1 MIGLGEYHYVEHG
14 RALEEV
20 ASHLAR
26 AEVIAI
32 DTEFHREKSY
42 FAKLALVQIAAAGE
56 VFIIDPLR
64 LDLTPLADVFE
75 GGPEVVLHAATQDLE
90 ILRRK
95 VGTVPSRICDTQIA
109 AGFLGYS
116 TPSLA
121 LLLETFLGVRL
132 DKTDRLSDW
141 MARPLEPKQLD
152 YAAQD
157 VLYLVELRDILM
169 RQLQE
174 MNRLDWLS
182 EELADFLS
190 QGFRFTSDPA
200 RSWTRIREVKA
211 LKGRARHLGMALA
224 AWREE
229 RAMELDIPVRYV
241 LADLA
246 VATVAQAAPRR
257 TAELRSIRGVELR
270 NLANG
275 VDKKIVEVIEK
286 ALVLGPPTAEEMVQ
300 PEAADIPPG
309 SAALLAAWLTSRA
322 KALYIDPN
330 RRGTRSDLNEVL
342 AGTGNSRLS
351 RGWRKEAVGGYL
363 ERIIAGEIAL
373 YLTSSGE
380 VSMVENTGAKVD

>member
-14 RALEEV
+14 RAFEEV

-42 FAKLALVQIAAAGE
+42 FAKLALVQIAAGDQ

-64 LDLTPLADVFE
+64 VDLAPLADVFVD
-75 GGPEVVLHAATQDLE
+75 GPEVVLHAATQDLE

-95 VGTVPSRICDTQIA
+95 VGAIPSRIHDTQIA

-121 LLLETFLGVRL
+121 LLLEAFLGVRL
-132 DKTDRLSDW
+132 DKSDRLSDW

-169 RQLQE
+169 GQLEE
-174 MNRLDWLS
+174 MNRVDWLA
-182 EELADFLS
+182 EELADFVA
-190 QGFRFTSDPA
+190 QGVRAASDPS
-200 RSWTRIREVKA
+200 RSWSRIREVKA
-211 LKGRARHLGMALA
+211 LKGRARHLAMALA

-257 TAELRSIRGVELR
+257 TAQLRTIRGVELR
-270 NLANG
+270 NLGNG
-275 VDKKIVEVIEK
+275 VDKQIIEVIEK
-286 ALVLGPPTAEEMVQ
+286 ALASGPPVAEETVQ
-300 PEAADIPPG
+300 PETADIPPG
-309 SAALLAAWLTSRA
+309 SAALLSAWLASRA
-322 KALYIDPN
+322 KALHIDPN
-330 RRGTRSDLNEVL
+330 LLGTRSDLNEVL

-380 VSMVENTGAKVD
+380 VAMAENSGAKVD

>member
-1 MIGLGEYHYVEHG
+1 MICLGEYHYVEHG

-20 ASHLAR
+20 ASQLAR

-42 FAKLALVQIAAAGE
+42 FAKLALVQIAAGEE

-64 LDLTPLADVFE
+64 VDLAPLTEVFTD
-75 GGPEVVLHAATQDLE
+75 GPEVVLHAATQDIE

-95 VGTVPSRICDTQIA
+95 VGTAPSRIHDTQIA

-132 DKTDRLSDW
+132 DKSDRLSDW
-141 MARPLEPKQLD
+141 MARPLERKQLD

-169 RQLQE
+169 SQLRE
-174 MNRLDWLS
+174 LNRVDWLA
-182 EELADFLS
+182 EELSDFVA
-190 QGFRFTSDPA
+190 QAFRSSSDPTRA
-200 RSWTRIREVKA
+200 WMRIREVRA
-211 LKGRARHLGMALA
+211 LKGRSRHLAMALA
-224 AWREE
+224 SWREQ

-257 TAELRSIRGVELR
+257 VAQLRTIRGVDLR
-270 NLANG
+270 NLGNG
-275 VDKKIVEVIEK
+275 ADRQIVEVIEK
-286 ALVLGPPTAEEMVQ
+286 ALTSGIPIEEEMPPV
-300 PEAADIPPG
+300 EAADIPPG
-309 SAALLAAWLTSRA
+309 SAALLSAWLASRA
-322 KALYIDPN
+322 KAMHIDPN
-330 RRGTRSDLNEVL
+330 LLGTRSDLNEVL

-363 ERIIAGEIAL
+363 ERIIAGEVAL
-373 YLTSSGE
+373 YLTGAGE
-380 VSMVENTGAKVD
+380 VAMVENTGAKVD

>member
-309 SAALLAAWLTSRA
+309 SAALLSAWLTSRA
-322 KALYIDPN
+322 KALHIDPN
-330 RRGTRSDLNEVL
+330 LLGTRSDLNEVL

>member
-20 ASHLAR
+20 AAQLAR
-26 AEVIAI
+26 ADVIAI

-42 FAKLALVQIAAAGE
+42 FAKLALVQIAAGEE
-56 VFIIDPLR
+56 VFIVDPLR
-64 LDLTPLADVFE
+64 VDLAPLADVFAD
-75 GGPEVVLHAATQDLE
+75 GPEVVLHAATQDLE

-95 VGTVPSRICDTQIA
+95 VGAVPSRIHDTQIA

-121 LLLETFLGVRL
+121 LLLETFMGVRL
-132 DKTDRLSDW
+132 DKSDRLSDW
-141 MARPLEPKQLD
+141 MARPLERKQLD

-157 VLYLVELRDILM
+157 VIYLVELRDILTA
-169 RQLQE
+169 QLRE
-174 MNRLDWLS
+174 LSRVDWLA
-182 EELADFLS
+182 EELSDFVT
-190 QGFRFTSDPA
+190 QAFRSSSDPA
-200 RSWTRIREVKA
+200 RSWMRIREVRA
-211 LKGRARHLGMALA
+211 LKGRTRHLAVALA
-224 AWREE
+224 SWREE

-257 TAELRSIRGVELR
+257 VAQLRTIRGVEPR
-270 NLANG
+270 NLGNG
-275 VDKKIVEVIEK
+275 ADRQIVEVIEK
-286 ALVLGPPTAEEMVQ
+286 ALAAGPPIEEEAPPV
-300 PEAADIPPG
+300 EAADIPPG
-309 SAALLAAWLTSRA
+309 SAALLSAWLASRA
-322 KALYIDPN
+322 KAMHIDPN
-330 RRGTRSDLNEVL
+330 LLGTRSDLNEVL

-373 YLTSSGE
+373 YLTGAGE
-380 VSMVENTGAKVD
+380 VAMVENTGAKVE